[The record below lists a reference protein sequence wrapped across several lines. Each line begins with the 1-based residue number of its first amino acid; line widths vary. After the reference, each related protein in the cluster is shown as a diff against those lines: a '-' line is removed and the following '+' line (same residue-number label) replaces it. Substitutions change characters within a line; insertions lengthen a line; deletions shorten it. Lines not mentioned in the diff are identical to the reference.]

1 MTESR
6 EWLDEIVRRNAT
18 MNTII
23 LILSGIALLIFFI
36 LMGMM
41 YMDHRK
47 MKRVQKRPF
56 PTESG
61 YRPVVTDTVQIVN
74 GVEFHRMGVCDRTI
88 D

>member
-6 EWLDEIVRRNAT
+6 EWLDEIVRRNAVA
-18 MNTII
+18 NTVI
-23 LILSGIALLIFFI
+23 LILSGIAIVIFFI

-47 MKRVQKRPF
+47 MRKAQKRPF

-61 YRPVVTDTVQIVN
+61 FRPVVTDTVQIVN
-74 GVEFHRMGVCDRTI
+74 GVEFHKMGVCDRVP